1 MYLKLQPF
9 RHRSV
14 HQRKNKKLTYKD
26 HGPFKIKSRIGEYAY
41 NLGFSERSQIHPTF
55 LVLLLKRRIGS
66 NKQPELKLP
75 LMVKKESLNINLLK
89 YLTQGK

>member
-1 MYLKLQPF
+1 
-9 RHRSV
+9 
-14 HQRKNKKLTYKD
+14 
-26 HGPFKIKSRIGEYAY
+26 
-41 NLGFSERSQIHPTF
+41 LGFSERSQIHPTF

-75 LMVKKESLNINLLK
+75 LMVKKESLNMNLLK